1 MVDPDDQREGE
12 GRLQRWSRLKRAAR
26 AEKTRQ
32 TELQSAPSEAP
43 SAALSPPTAA
53 VPATQPE
60 PDKSKEQKKIDDVVK
75 DLPPLESLGKD
86 SNYSL
91 FMREG
96 VPEKMRTAA
105 LRKLWRSD
113 PAFLEQFPY
122 EMHMEDYNKTFV
134 PMNAA
139 TDTIFR
145 AGLGYLFDDDK
156 DKPEN
161 PPGAEIANQS
171 APGGTETGGE
181 LTSESAK
188 FLPAAKKEI
197 AQTNL
202 AEASGQ
208 AETPEGE
215 KFPSRKS

>member
-12 GRLQRWSRLKRAAR
+12 GRLQRWSRLKREAR
-26 AEKTRQ
+26 TEKTRQ

-60 PDKSKEQKKIDDVVK
+60 PGKSEEQKKIDDVVK

-96 VPEKMRTAA
+96 VPEEMRTAA

-181 LTSESAK
+181 LTSEPAK
-188 FLPAAKKEI
+188 FLPAAKEEI

-208 AETPEGE
+208 AETPEGG
-215 KFPSRKS
+215 KFPFRKS